1 MSSSGGQPG
10 IVRRLLEYQLLV
22 GGVCAAGTL
31 AVSVLSAISL
41 GYRNAE
47 LHVALETVAALVS
60 ALAAFL
66 LYGRFRRTRTLRE
79 LILAQALTLLTCA
92 NLASA
97 LSPSA
102 SSTLDRNAVWVPL
115 FVQMLAA
122 LSVAAAAYAPSR
134 QVRSR
139 QGPVAVLGA
148 IALAGATVAIA
159 LVAAPHLST
168 GIDPGLS
175 PASATDP
182 RVVGSPGLLICQL
195 VAMALYVI
203 AAVGFAAGAR
213 RTSDELLGW
222 LSLAATV
229 AAFSRLNYFL
239 FPSGYSDWVFT
250 GDIFRVAVYV
260 FVLVGVVRQIVE
272 YQKSSQRAA
281 VLEERRRIAQDL
293 HDSLAQDLAFIAMQA
308 ERLSREDPR
317 AARIAEAAD
326 FAIAGSRGA
335 ILALGIRPDEPVGD
349 SIAALARIL
358 TRRSGAELELTVEN
372 GIETS
377 PERRD
382 ALLRVLSEAISNA
395 LRHGKASTITVR
407 LSSRPCLRLV
417 VADDG
422 AGFAQREGG
431 GLGLTGMQARVEEL
445 GGEFRLRSQPGAGTE
460 LEVQLP

>member
-1 MSSSGGQPG
+1 MGDDQDMGSSAGQPG

-22 GGVCAAGTL
+22 AGVCAAGTL
-31 AVSVLSAISL
+31 AVSVLSAVSL

-66 LYGRFRRTRTLRE
+66 LYGRFRRTRAVRE
-79 LILAQALTLLTCA
+79 LVLTQALVLLTCA

-102 SSTLDRNAVWVPL
+102 SSMLDRNAVWVPL
-115 FVQMLAA
+115 FVQVLAA
-122 LSVAAAAYAPSR
+122 LSVAAAAFAPGR
-134 QVRSR
+134 QLRSR
-139 QGPVAVLGA
+139 KGPVAVLGA
-148 IALAGATVAIA
+148 VGLAGATVVIA
-159 LVAAPHLST
+159 LIAAPHLST
-168 GIDPGLS
+168 GIDPDLS

-182 RVVGSPGLLICQL
+182 RVVGSPGL
-195 VAMALYVI
+195 
-203 AAVGFAAGAR
+203 
-213 RTSDELLGW
+213 

-250 GDIFRVAVYV
+250 GDIFRVSVYV

-272 YQKSSQRAA
+272 YQRSSQEAA

-358 TRRSGAELELTVEN
+358 TRRSGADLELTVEN

-377 PERRD
+377 FERRD

-422 AGFAQREGG
+422 AGFARREGG